1 MEKIQDIPVKKRSD
15 IRTFILICLLA
26 AIPVYWAALLYI
38 EAVTNEEI
46 EELAVA
52 VTICFFGCFYIG
64 WCFPMLWIP
73 RDKKLLNYIIS
84 ILAIIVAIGV
94 IWLFAH
100 ADFPL
105 HSMPAINL
113 LLYWLPFII
122 LSAAIG
128 ALVNVIRVTVRNQL
142 QQANVTAANSLSE
155 LHLLQS
161 QLSPHFLF
169 NTLNNLYGLSLTQ
182 HEKIPTLLLKLSDL
196 LRYSVY
202 DAKELFV
209 PLKEEV
215 AYINNYIDFEKIRI
229 GDRLTLTTS
238 IETITGNQI
247 KIAPMLLIVFIEN
260 AFKHSKNTIEKEVVI
275 DISLKIWGDSILFSV
290 KNSYSDGNDKN
301 GILKNG
307 SGLGLTNVTK
317 RLQLLYHNQYHL
329 QVENKDGSYNVMLQ
343 LKMK

>member
-1 MEKIQDIPVKKRSD
+1 MENVQDIPVKKTSDTRS
-15 IRTFILICLLA
+15 FLLICLFA
-26 AIPVYWAALLYI
+26 VIPVYWAALFYI

-52 VTICFFGCFYIG
+52 ITICFFGCFYIG
-64 WCFPMLWIP
+64 WYLSQVWAPKN
-73 RDKKLLNYIIS
+73 KKVPSHLFF
-84 ILAIIVAIGV
+84 ILALLI
-94 IWLFAH
+94 FANTSWIFFH

-105 HSMPAINL
+105 RGRVAINL

-122 LSAAIG
+122 LSLATG
-128 ALVNVIRVTVRNQL
+128 ALVKLIRVTIYNQL
-142 QQANVTAANSLSE
+142 QQANVTAANSISE

-209 PLKEEV
+209 PLKDELS
-215 AYINNYIDFEKIRI
+215 YINNYIDFEKIRI
-229 GDRLTLTTS
+229 GDRLMLTNS
-238 IETITGNQI
+238 IEQVISEKT

-260 AFKHSKNTIEKEVVI
+260 AFKHSKNTIEKEVFI
-275 DISLKIWGDSILFSV
+275 DIAIKLWGDFILFSV
-290 KNSYSDGNDKN
+290 KNSHTHANDESN
-301 GILKNG
+301 ILKTN
-307 SGLGLTNVTK
+307 SGLGLSNVTK
-317 RLQLLYHNQYHL
+317 RLQLLYAGEYDL
-329 QVENKDGSYNVMLQ
+329 KVENKEDTYSVMLQ
-343 LKMK
+343 LKVK